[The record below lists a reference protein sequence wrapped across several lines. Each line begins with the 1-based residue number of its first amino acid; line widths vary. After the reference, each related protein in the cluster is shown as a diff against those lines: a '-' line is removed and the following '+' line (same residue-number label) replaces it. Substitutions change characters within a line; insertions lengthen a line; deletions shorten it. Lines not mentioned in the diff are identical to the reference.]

1 MLIFKSILIILGI
14 AFTIFG
20 YLIFFRKK
28 FHLINGFEA
37 DFKSG
42 RKSEC
47 YAKKVGLI
55 EFSIGI
61 FFLIFGI
68 VLVIFS

>member
-1 MLIFKSILIILGI
+1 MLIFKGILILLGI

-28 FHLINGFEA
+28 FYLINGFEA
-37 DFKSG
+37 DFKLG
-42 RKSEC
+42 KKDEL

-61 FFLIFGI
+61 FLLIFGI
-68 VLVIFS
+68 VLIIFS